1 LRASTPLRWRLEPL
15 AGWHLPLL
23 RDPAFLPLQTT
34 LQRAALLSMPE
45 RVMHWLGRAQPLAPQ
60 VLVAFAEQSQ
70 TPLALVVCQRLNRS
84 GSCWQIMHLRST
96 DAEHRRNLSSD
107 LLKAAVQRTATTSW
121 VASADTGDQLR
132 LSVLREQGFQPLRQD
147 QIWCWQPA
155 NQARG
160 SQDSDSL
167 ASDRQDPD
175 SQVSKNHPCDSS
187 PGAIPSE
194 LRLQPLTGQTA
205 PLLWHLEQVTCAG
218 QLRQILDRRVEDLL
232 DQSQGRGWL
241 LIEPSRDVAVAG
253 VRLIGEHPGGGVDVE
268 LTVDPRWQH
277 LYGAATTLLLSQFWQ
292 LHATQQAL
300 WLRSDPYDHGRLAWL
315 QTLGAQQRSERVLMA
330 RSLWRRQPLP
340 DLKSQANRRIE
351 AVLAQLQP
359 RRRPVPT
366 PLSPR

>member
-23 RDPAFLPLQTT
+23 KDPAFLPLQTV
-34 LQRAALLSMPE
+34 LQRAALLGMPE
-45 RVMHWLGRAQPLAPQ
+45 RLMHWLGRAQPLAPQ

-84 GSCWQIMHLRST
+84 GSCWQIVHLRTT
-96 DAEHRRNLSSD
+96 DAEHRRDLSSD
-107 LLKAAVQRTATTSW
+107 LLKAAMQRTATTSW

-147 QIWCWQPA
+147 QIWCWQPE
-155 NQARG
+155 NQAAG
-160 SQDSDSL
+160 GHD
-167 ASDRQDPD
+167 AG
-175 SQVSKNHPCDSS
+175 SS
-187 PGAIPSE
+187 PGATPCE
-194 LRLQPLTGQTA
+194 LQLQPLTAQTA
-205 PLLWHLEQVTCAG
+205 PLLWHLEQIACAA

-232 DQSQGRGWL
+232 DQSQGYGWL

-268 LTVDPRWQH
+268 LTVDPLWQH
-277 LYGAATTLLLSQFWQ
+277 LYGAATTHLLRQFRQ
-292 LHATQQAL
+292 THAAQQAL
-300 WLRSDPYDHGRLAWL
+300 WLRSDPFDHGRLAWL

-340 DLKSQANRRIE
+340 DLKSQANRRLE

-366 PLSPR
+366 PLTPR